1 MSHEKRIVYCA
12 GPGDPHAFDAIP
24 LLPRTGNLDAA
35 CPDCLGHG
43 QWNRQFDL
51 ASQRSIRDL
60 CDRCEGHGWIET
72 GEDMVPAHDIVL
84 SPEGYPQWVLRLDP
98 PG

>member
-43 QWNRQFDL
+43 QRNRQCDL
-51 ASQRSIRDL
+51 ARQRSIRGL

-72 GEDMVPAHDIVL
+72 GEDMVPAHDIVM